1 MKTANFESNVH
12 IGNGDGINELQ
23 GSSEVMQDINAD
35 EYWGMEN
42 LEPLVV
48 AADGMMISEGVG
60 IPESEDM
67 NVDDSDNYHDVN
79 MENRSTVSSVN
90 DIEDEITGAIIKA
103 FCMIDD
109 MGGSQKN

>member
-1 MKTANFESNVH
+1 M
-12 IGNGDGINELQ
+12 
-23 GSSEVMQDINAD
+23 
-35 EYWGMEN
+35 
-42 LEPLVV
+42 V
-48 AADGMMISEGVG
+48 AADDIMISEGVG

-79 MENRSTVSSVN
+79 MVNQPTVSSVN
-90 DIEDEITGAIIKA
+90 DIEDDITGAIIKA